1 MLLLLL
7 VLLVSLLLS
16 SSATI
21 YRVVA
26 SKTSSL
32 RPFRI
37 FLQKSSLCRPNEE
50 EDARRLWDVEA
61 TTTTRVVCVVCVVV
75 YCVVRGAKRRDIIS
89 TTT

>member
-26 SKTSSL
+26 STSSL
-32 RPFRI
+32 RPFRF

-61 TTTTRVVCVVCVVV
+61 TTTTRVVYAVCVVV